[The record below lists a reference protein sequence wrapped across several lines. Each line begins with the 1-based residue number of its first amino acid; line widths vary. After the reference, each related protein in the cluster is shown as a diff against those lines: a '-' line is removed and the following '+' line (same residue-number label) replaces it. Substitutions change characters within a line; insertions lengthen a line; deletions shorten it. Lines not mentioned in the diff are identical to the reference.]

1 VRRNKL
7 LSLILSI
14 SLMIGLINI
23 PVVNAANLLAFPGAE
38 GGGKYTT
45 GARGKSSRTVYHV
58 TNLNDSGSGSLRDAV
73 SGEGRIIVFDV
84 SGVITLKSR
93 LDLKKP
99 NITILGQTAPGDGIT
114 ISGYDVL
121 IAADNIIMRY
131 LRIRP
136 TDSQGAEPDGLGGRW
151 IDNIIVDHCSVSW
164 GVDELLTIYSGSL
177 ENGKE
182 AENLEPKE
190 QSTNVT
196 VQYCLSAESLRMSS
210 HFKGAHG
217 YGGIIGGT
225 NASYHHNM
233 FAHHDSRN
241 PRMDR
246 NLKSTDMVNN
256 VIYNWGNNGTY
267 GAEPYSYNKW
277 ARYATPEYA
286 SHVNMRNNYYKYG
299 PSTKASVRS
308 KIFEATN
315 SGDVYYNGE
324 MAKSYFYINGNYVY
338 GDAAA
343 TANNTL
349 SESNVMNQD
358 KLHLIDTPI
367 DMGDYEIPDQSAEDA
382 FEDVIANVG
391 ATLPRRDSID
401 ARIVAD
407 AKNGTGRI
415 INKAEEVGGLTGI
428 KSETRTFEI
437 PSDWKSANGMTSSYK
452 ETDIVSSGEW
462 AGYTWIEAYVNDWT
476 QEQSSP
482 TNPDITVT
490 SPAIADTSKSTDK
503 TGGEGFWITTTED
516 APVSYTATAVAK
528 SGTSISKIELY
539 DGTTLI
545 DTVTGSEIN
554 KSVTLE
560 AGTHY
565 LTSKAYNNK
574 GEITTSPTSIV
585 YVTKNDNSIGNNTI
599 AEIGTVAFPEDTNV
613 WVKDSKTYIGGSGL
627 INGKSDSFGYWKH
640 PVTGDFEFSAKIESI
655 PKYENGALCGIMFR
669 ESLDEDSRMIMLSDG
684 WKKYGENIMVPQRL
698 EKGGAMTLGWM
709 KDSSGNN
716 VENNGDYNTT
726 DESLNLT
733 LPKYMKIARS
743 GDKLTLSVS
752 NDGVTWTNNIRQPLE
767 FDITGW
773 SKDAYI
779 GLAVDSINGSANDG
793 NPMLPWYTIGSF
805 SNIRMTGVT
814 PYNVSFETNGGQITD
829 GAFTTYSYGDAKT
842 MPSVEK
848 TDYYFGGWYDNA
860 AFEGEKVEKMPKTAA
875 GDLTYYVQWLESTPT
890 PTPTPE
896 PVYPAS
902 WTASDADI
910 GKVAGDELMTGLT
923 LVSDNTSDNGSYV
936 THTSNGSINGEDVS
950 GSALKFVAKGD
961 GTLSVTF
968 KDIGGGN
975 PKTIVIYDVEAGV
988 NVASYTTVLNVKET
1002 KELTATV
1009 EAGKTYYIAGFG
1021 TKARYCAAS
1030 FTPANGS
1037 GIPVESPRP
1046 SAEPSPTVEPTT
1058 EPVSTPSPTASPT
1071 ARPTATPTV
1080 KPTVAP
1086 MATPTVKPTVTPTTS
1101 PTATPTLSPQETVI
1115 PSTPAPTKTPLE
1127 LKVEYDKET
1136 NKAIITS
1143 SDLKTGTVIFASYDN
1158 GRLVSVSIVADI
1170 NIEIGTT
1177 EVMPTENFA
1186 VTDTVKVYLWNS
1198 IRGMTPLK

>member
-1 VRRNKL
+1 MPNGGFDVRRTKL

-14 SLMIGLINI
+14 SLMIGLINV
-23 PVVNAANLLAFPGAE
+23 PVVNADNLLAFPGAE

-58 TNLNDSGSGSLRDAV
+58 TNLNDNGAGSLRDAV
-73 SGEGRIIVFDV
+73 SGEGRIVVFDV
-84 SGVITLKSR
+84 SGVIKLDSR
-93 LDLKKP
+93 LDLRKP

-136 TDSQGAEPDGLGGRW
+136 TDSQNGEPDGLGGRW
-151 IDNIIVDHCSVSW
+151 IDNIIIDHCSVSW
-164 GVDELLTIYSGSL
+164 GVDEMLTVYSGSL

-182 AENLEPKE
+182 AENLDPKV

-196 VQYCLSAESLRMSS
+196 VQYCLSSESLRMSS

-256 VIYNWGNNGTY
+256 VIYNWGNNSVY

-277 ARYATPEYA
+277 ERYSAPEYA

-315 SGDVYYNGE
+315 SGDAYYNDE

-338 GDAAA
+338 GNAEA
-343 TANNTL
+343 TANNTA

-358 KLHLIDTPI
+358 KLNLLNAPI
-367 DMGDYEIPDQSAEDA
+367 DMGDYEIPEQSAEDA

-415 INKAEEVGGLTGI
+415 INKIEEVGGFTGI
-428 KSETRTFEI
+428 TSETRTFEI
-437 PSDWKSANGMTSSYK
+437 PSDWKTEHGMASSYK
-452 ETDIVSSGEW
+452 ETDIVPAGEW

-476 QEQSSP
+476 QQQSVP
-482 TNPDITVT
+482 TNPDITVI

-503 TGGEGFWITTTED
+503 TGGKGFWTTTTED
-516 APVSYTATAVAK
+516 VPVSYIVAATAK
-528 SGTSISKIELY
+528 TGTTISKIELY

-545 DTVTGSEIN
+545 DTVIGGEIN
-554 KSVTLE
+554 KSITLD

-574 GEITTSPTSIV
+574 GEITTSPTSVV
-585 YVTKNDNSIGNNTI
+585 YVTKNDNSIGNDTI
-599 AEIGTVAFPEDTNV
+599 EEIGTVPFPNDTNV
-613 WVKDSKTYIGGSGL
+613 WVNDGKTYIGGSGL

-640 PVTGDFEFSAKIESI
+640 HVTGDFEFSARIESV

-669 ESLDEDSRMIMLSDG
+669 ESLDADSRMIMLSDG

-698 EKGGAMTLGWM
+698 TTGGAMTLGYM
-709 KDSSGNN
+709 KDSDGNS
-716 VENNGDYNTT
+716 VENNSSYDTT

-733 LPKYMKIARS
+733 PPKYMKIARK
-743 GDKLTLSVS
+743 GDTLTLSVS

-767 FDITGW
+767 FDISDW

-793 NPMLPWYTIGSF
+793 SPMLPWYTIGAF
-805 SNIRMTGVT
+805 SNIKMTGIS
-814 PYNVSFETNGGQITD
+814 PYSVSFETDGGQITN
-829 GAFTTYSYGDAKT
+829 GGFTTYSYGDEKE

-848 TDYYFGGWYDNA
+848 TDLYFGGWYDNELL
-860 AFEGEKVEKMPKTAA
+860 EGDTLDAMPKTAA
-875 GDLTYYVQWLESTPT
+875 GNQTYYVKWLESTPT

-896 PVYPAS
+896 PVYPDS
-902 WTASDADI
+902 WTASEADI
-910 GKVAGDELMTGLT
+910 GKSAGDELMTGLT
-923 LVSDNTSDNGSYV
+923 LVSDNTSTNSSYV
-936 THTSNGSINGEDVS
+936 TNSANGKINDGEVS

-968 KDIGGGN
+968 YEVGGGN
-975 PKTIVIYDVEAGV
+975 SKTIVIYDVESGTYA
-988 NVASYTTVLNVKET
+988 ASYTTVKDVAET
-1002 KELTATV
+1002 KELTAEV
-1009 EAGKTYYIAGFG
+1009 KRGKKYYIVGFG
-1021 TKARYCAAS
+1021 TKARYSAAS
-1030 FTPANGS
+1030 FTPTNGS
-1037 GIPVESPRP
+1037 ETPVESP
-1046 SAEPSPTVEPTT
+1046 
-1058 EPVSTPSPTASPT
+1058 TPAPTAS
-1071 ARPTATPTV
+1071 AVPTATPTV
-1080 KPTVAP
+1080 APTATPTVAP
-1086 MATPTVKPTVTPTTS
+1086 TATPTATPTVTPTVA
-1101 PTATPTLSPQETVI
+1101 PTATPTAI
-1115 PSTPAPTKTPLE
+1115 PSE
-1127 LKVEYDKET
+1127 LKVEYDKEA
-1136 NKAIITS
+1136 KEAIITS
-1143 SDLKTGTVIFASYDN
+1143 PAQKTGTVIFASYEN
-1158 GRLVSVSIVADI
+1158 GRLVSVAVKTDV
-1170 NIEIGTT
+1170 NIETGTNKIK
-1177 EVMPTENFA
+1177 VPENFA

-1198 IRGMTPLK
+1198 IRGLTPLK